1 MSKAL
6 VTIGSMTTH
15 GGIVT
20 ECDTTF
26 IINGIAVHLNGMK
39 HFCPKCKTVV
49 SAIASDQTTIVNG
62 RAVVLAGDK
71 TTCGATFL
79 GNQHLVVSQ
88 PKSSSSTSSAMSK
101 LQSTQSPIAKAALS
115 LPNTAMSFSGAD
127 LPSIPQPI
135 VDAVTGFGSA
145 ISLGGTDIINEKL
158 GNDGAYNKDSTSSM
172 IGGAAGSVI
181 GLGKVKGTV
190 IAAKEGL
197 EEAGKYSA
205 KNVAKFQDYVKD
217 LRQRMEKPIVENPQ
231 LKSFMDKIYRDGAK
245 IGSGSTADAVRY
257 EKATGEKVGG
267 REHTQK
273 AEDAVKFFEK
283 WLDKND
289 KLPPTETGAKKR
301 ASSNDV
307 AAAENVLKDLKDA
320 LNGK

>member
-1 MSKAL
+1 
-6 VTIGSMTTH
+6 MTNH
-15 GGIVT
+15 GGIVS

-26 IINGIAVHLNGMK
+26 IINGIAVHLSGMK

-49 SAIASDQTTIVNG
+49 SAIASDQSTVVNG
-62 RAVVLAGDK
+62 RAIVLAGDK

-88 PKSSSSTSSAMSK
+88 PKGSSSTSSAMSK
-101 LQSTQSPIAKAALS
+101 SQRSHSPAKATLG

-135 VDAVTGFGSA
+135 VDAATGFGSA

-158 GNDGAYNKDSTSSM
+158 GTDGAYNKDSTSSM

-190 IAAKEGL
+190 LAAKEGL
-197 EEAGKYSA
+197 EEVGQFSA
-205 KNVAKFQDYVKD
+205 KNAAKFQDYVKD
-217 LRQRMEKPIVENPQ
+217 LRKRMEKPIVENQQ
-231 LKSFMDKIYRDGAK
+231 LKAFMDKIYRDGAK

-273 AEDAVKFFEK
+273 AQDAVKFFEK
-283 WLDKND
+283 WLEKND
-289 KLPPTETGAKKR
+289 KLPPTEAGAKKR